1 MAQTTAREALNCLG
15 FSYFAKKGSQSNIEE
30 FSSIVHEFYFNDD
43 NSVVSPYKQNLA
55 STFNFQRIK
64 ELYKAG
70 QSEALKP
77 AGSDYPK
84 RVYEKDFPQ
93 GKSYM
98 AEGGLATKLDV
109 EIKSAYLTAE
119 VVNKS
124 NITSS
129 LSQYIFYDQS
139 TDFMK
144 TVKDDALEKTVKA
157 LDLPKDVGSDIL
169 SSVDV
174 IMVKATKENVILK
187 DFEENITGSQVSNMD
202 ILNNLAHGKRGQ
214 NTFRTLTNKY
224 FDSKDMI
231 GISLK
236 KVPTNRNADLKII
249 GTISGAKELE
259 VYLDPYTEFLGKIS
273 TLDTKAELYKLINE
287 LVEIV
292 KIMPTDPRAVFSVK
306 YKLNYKNIDIS
317 DKIVNLDLQIG
328 RSGFN
333 ASESGKMGFV
343 GGASYAVTL
352 PILKKY
358 PRYNEMVREVIS
370 IREKA
375 FNFAVNE
382 KKVTADIKSSH
393 EKALK
398 KVKMNELV
406 LYNTSDNEVIKKF
419 CEEYDLKTRN
429 TKDSYQEYRI
439 AVSKLCKN
447 KSLKS
452 PHGAL
457 ATLDKKSNKTT
468 GVPKTLQNDYVHSQ
482 GLWMYTRKGED
493 LKMFFKQQIS
503 LTLYGL
509 MSKKG
514 AKLFY
519 SKNRGRGM
527 LTEDAFVHEFKAKN
541 NKTKLAR
548 FATAP
553 YILID

>member
-15 FSYFAKKGSQSNIEE
+15 FSYFAKKGSKANIQE

-43 NSVVSPYKQNLA
+43 KSVLTPYKQNLA
-55 STFNFQRIK
+55 STFNFQRIR

-70 QSEALKP
+70 ESEALKA

-93 GKSYM
+93 GKSHM
-98 AEGGLATKLDV
+98 AEGGLATKLDT

-119 VVNKS
+119 AVKKSAVVA
-124 NITSS
+124 S

-144 TVKDDALEKTVKA
+144 TVKDDALDKTVKA
-157 LDLPKDVGSDIL
+157 LQLPKDVGSDIL
-169 SSVDV
+169 SSIDV
-174 IMVKATKENVILK
+174 IMVKKSKENAILK
-187 DFEENITGSQVSNMD
+187 DFEENITGNDVSNMD
-202 ILNNLAHGKRGQ
+202 ILNNLAHGKTGQ

-224 FDSKDMI
+224 FDSKDMV

-236 KVPTNRNADLKII
+236 KVPTNRDAYLKII
-249 GTISGAKELE
+249 GTISGAKGLE

-273 TLDTKAELYKLINE
+273 TLNTKAELYKLINE

-306 YKLNYKNIDIS
+306 FKLNYKDIDIS

-375 FNFAVNE
+375 FNFAVD
-382 KKVTADIKSSH
+382 KKKITADIKSPY
-393 EKALK
+393 EAALK

-406 LYNTSDNEVIKKF
+406 LYNTSDNEVIQKF
-419 CEEYDLKTRN
+419 CEQYDTRTRN
-429 TKDSYQEYRI
+429 KKDSYQEYRI

-447 KSLKS
+447 KSLTS
-452 PHGAL
+452 PHGEL
-457 ATLDKKSNKTT
+457 ASLDKKSNKTT
-468 GVPKTLQNDYVHSQ
+468 GVPKTLQNDYVHAQ

-514 AKLFY
+514 AKVFY
-519 SKNRGRGM
+519 SKNKGM

>member
-15 FSYFAKKGSQSNIEE
+15 LSYFAKKGSQSNIEE
-30 FSSIVHEFYFNDD
+30 FSSIVHEFYFNGD
-43 NSVVSPYKQNLA
+43 NSAVSPYKQNLA
-55 STFNFQRIK
+55 SSFNFQRIR

-70 QSEALKP
+70 ESEALKP

-98 AEGGLATKLDV
+98 AEGGLATKLDA

-144 TVKDDALEKTVKA
+144 TVKDDALEKTVRA
-157 LDLPKDVGSDIL
+157 LELPKDVGSDIL

-174 IMVKATKENVILK
+174 IMVRKTKENNILK
-187 DFEENITGSQVSNMD
+187 DFEENITGNNVSNMD
-202 ILNNLAHGKRGQ
+202 ILNNLAHGTRGQ

-249 GTISGAKELE
+249 GTIAGAKGLE
-259 VYLDPYTEFLGKIS
+259 INLDPYTEFLAKIS
-273 TLDTKAELYKLINE
+273 TLNTKAELYKLINE

-358 PRYNEMVREVIS
+358 PRYNEMVREVVS

-375 FNFAVNE
+375 FNFAVD
-382 KKVTADIKSSH
+382 KKKIVADIESSYQ
-393 EKALK
+393 KALK

-406 LYNTSDNEVIKKF
+406 LYNTSDNEVIQKF
-419 CEEYDLKTRN
+419 CEEYDSRTRN
-429 TKDSYQEYRI
+429 KKDSYQEYRI

-447 KSLKS
+447 KSLTS
-452 PHGAL
+452 PHGEL
-457 ATLDKKSNKTT
+457 ASLDKKSNKTT
-468 GVPKTLQNDYVHSQ
+468 GTPKTLQNDYVHSQ

-514 AKLFY
+514 AKVFY
-519 SKNRGRGM
+519 SKNRSM

-541 NKTKLAR
+541 SKTKLAR

>member
-15 FSYFAKKGSQSNIEE
+15 FSYFAKKGSKANIQE

-43 NSVVSPYKQNLA
+43 KSVLTPYKQNLA
-55 STFNFQRIK
+55 STFNFQRIR

-70 QSEALKP
+70 ESEALKA

-93 GKSYM
+93 GKSHM
-98 AEGGLATKLDV
+98 AEGGLATKLDT

-119 VVNKS
+119 AVKKSAVVA
-124 NITSS
+124 S

-144 TVKDDALEKTVKA
+144 TVKDDALDKTVKA
-157 LDLPKDVGSDIL
+157 LQLPKDVGSDIL
-169 SSVDV
+169 SSIDV
-174 IMVKATKENVILK
+174 IMVKKSKENAILK
-187 DFEENITGSQVSNMD
+187 DFEENITGNDVSNMD
-202 ILNNLAHGKRGQ
+202 ILNNLAHGKTGQ

-224 FDSKDMI
+224 FDSKDMV

-236 KVPTNRNADLKII
+236 KVPTNRDAYLKII
-249 GTISGAKELE
+249 GTISGAKGLE

-273 TLDTKAELYKLINE
+273 TLNTKAELYKLINE

-306 YKLNYKNIDIS
+306 FKLNYKDIDIS

-375 FNFAVNE
+375 FNFAVD
-382 KKVTADIKSSH
+382 KKKITADIKSPY
-393 EKALK
+393 EAALK

-406 LYNTSDNEVIKKF
+406 LYNTSDNEVIQKF
-419 CEEYDLKTRN
+419 CEQYDTRTRN
-429 TKDSYQEYRI
+429 KKDSYQEYRI

-447 KSLKS
+447 KSLTS
-452 PHGAL
+452 PHAEL
-457 ATLDKKSNKTT
+457 ASLDKKSNKTT
-468 GVPKTLQNDYVHSQ
+468 GVPKTLQNDYVHAQ

-514 AKLFY
+514 AKVFY
-519 SKNRGRGM
+519 SKNKSM

>member
-15 FSYFAKKGSQSNIEE
+15 FSYFAKKGSKANIQE

-43 NSVVSPYKQNLA
+43 KSVLTPYKQNLA
-55 STFNFQRIK
+55 STFNFQRIR

-70 QSEALKP
+70 ESEALKA

-93 GKSYM
+93 GKSHM
-98 AEGGLATKLDV
+98 AEGGLATKLDT

-119 VVNKS
+119 AVKKSAVVA
-124 NITSS
+124 S

-144 TVKDDALEKTVKA
+144 TVKDDALDKTVKA
-157 LDLPKDVGSDIL
+157 LQLPKDVGSDIL
-169 SSVDV
+169 SSIDV
-174 IMVKATKENVILK
+174 IMVKKSKENAILK
-187 DFEENITGSQVSNMD
+187 DFEENITGNDVSNMD
-202 ILNNLAHGKRGQ
+202 ILNNLAHGKTGQ

-224 FDSKDMI
+224 FDSKDMV

-236 KVPTNRNADLKII
+236 KVPTNRDAYLKII
-249 GTISGAKELE
+249 GTISGAKGLE
-259 VYLDPYTEFLGKIS
+259 VHLDPYTEFLGKIS
-273 TLDTKAELYKLINE
+273 TLNTKAELYKLINE

-306 YKLNYKNIDIS
+306 FKLNYKDIDIS

-375 FNFAVNE
+375 FNFAVD
-382 KKVTADIKSSH
+382 KKKITADIKSPY
-393 EKALK
+393 EAALK

-406 LYNTSDNEVIKKF
+406 LYNTSDNEVIQKF
-419 CEEYDLKTRN
+419 CEQYDTRTRN
-429 TKDSYQEYRI
+429 KKDSYQEYRI

-447 KSLKS
+447 KSLTS
-452 PHGAL
+452 PHGEL
-457 ATLDKKSNKTT
+457 ASLDKKSNKTT
-468 GVPKTLQNDYVHSQ
+468 GVPKTLQNDYVHAQ

-514 AKLFY
+514 AKVFY
-519 SKNRGRGM
+519 SKNKSM

>member
-15 FSYFAKKGSQSNIEE
+15 FSYFAKKGSKANIQE

-43 NSVVSPYKQNLA
+43 KSVLTPYKQNLA
-55 STFNFQRIK
+55 STFNFQRIR

-70 QSEALKP
+70 ESEALKA

-93 GKSYM
+93 GKSHM
-98 AEGGLATKLDV
+98 AEGGLATKLDT

-119 VVNKS
+119 AVKKSAVVA
-124 NITSS
+124 S

-144 TVKDDALEKTVKA
+144 TVKDDALDKTVKA
-157 LDLPKDVGSDIL
+157 LQLPKDVGSDIL
-169 SSVDV
+169 SSIDV
-174 IMVKATKENVILK
+174 IMVKKSKENAILK
-187 DFEENITGSQVSNMD
+187 DFEENITGNDVSNMD
-202 ILNNLAHGKRGQ
+202 ILNNLAHGKTGQ

-224 FDSKDMI
+224 FDSKDMV

-236 KVPTNRNADLKII
+236 KVPTNRDAYLKII
-249 GTISGAKELE
+249 GTISGAKGLE

-273 TLDTKAELYKLINE
+273 TLNTKAELYKLINE

-306 YKLNYKNIDIS
+306 FKLNYKDIDIS

-375 FNFAVNE
+375 FNFAVD
-382 KKVTADIKSSH
+382 KKKITADIKSPY
-393 EKALK
+393 EAALK

-406 LYNTSDNEVIKKF
+406 LYNTSDNEVIQKF
-419 CEEYDLKTRN
+419 CEQYDTRTRN
-429 TKDSYQEYRI
+429 KKDSYQEYRI

-447 KSLKS
+447 KSLTS
-452 PHGAL
+452 PHGEL
-457 ATLDKKSNKTT
+457 ASLDKKSNKTT
-468 GVPKTLQNDYVHSQ
+468 GVPKTLQNDYVHAQ

-514 AKLFY
+514 AKVFY
-519 SKNRGRGM
+519 SKNKSM